1 MRVARMLKYLAYG
14 VIVLGVLS
22 AFKSLGLGAVKFWA
36 TILISVIIWCFLRV
50 IANIAQIIYDIK
62 SELLRI
68 LGNLERSNYR
78 INASIKEIRDLV
90 ESSEANKKQ

>member
-14 VIVLGVLS
+14 VIVLGLLL
-22 AFKSLGLGAVKFWA
+22 AFKPSGFDTVKFCV
-36 TILISVIIWCFLRV
+36 TILISMIIWCFLRV

-68 LGNLERSNYR
+68 LGNLERSSYR

>member
-1 MRVARMLKYLAYG
+1 MRVARILKYLAYG

-22 AFKSLGLGAVKFWA
+22 VFKSYGLGAVKFWA

-68 LGNLERSNYR
+68 LGNLERSSYR

-90 ESSEANKKQ
+90 ESSEANKK